1 MDGPGFHV
9 EIGVLEAAAAGVAET
24 ADDQLASALEKVE
37 RDAGAYGHDGVHASL
52 VAFCDRWNGGLDILL
67 KDAQAIAD
75 ILGRAAWA
83 YRDADAASAG
93 RLTTDPGK
101 RVLDD

>member
-9 EIGVLEAAAAGVAET
+9 EIGVLEAAAAGVVDS
-24 ADDQLASALEKVE
+24 ADEQRASALEKVD
-37 RDAGAYGHDGVHASL
+37 RDAATYGHDRLRASL
-52 VAFCDRWNGGLDILL
+52 ATFCDRWSDGLDMLL
-67 KDAQAIAD
+67 KDAHAIAD

-93 RLTTDPGK
+93 RLTADPGK